1 MAESDNANGKG
12 KSGAGKKAAG
22 GKPSS
27 GGGSKT
33 AASGA
38 AKKGSTGNK
47 ASTGKTASAARAPAP
62 QSAAK
67 SGGAKSGGAKSGGAK
82 AAPRDV
88 ANEALDAAL
97 ELASDRAWS
106 DVTLADI
113 AQAADL
119 KLSQLYPV
127 YPTKAAILDAF
138 ARRIDAEVLEEGID
152 GLEDSPARDR
162 LFDVMM
168 RRFDALEPHREAV
181 ANILADALGEPGTA
195 LAGLPQLS
203 RSMAWMLEAAQIP
216 TEGWRG
222 LLRVQGLVG
231 IYLATLRVW
240 LRDDS
245 VDKSK
250 TMAQLDSYL
259 RRIEDM
265 RERMGRPRRAPGEAA
280 EV

>member
-1 MAESDNANGKG
+1 MAEAKKANGKAASG
-12 KSGAGKKAAG
+12 KTAG
-22 GKPSS
+22 GKGS
-27 GGGSKT
+27 GG
-33 AASGA
+33 
-38 AKKGSTGNK
+38 K
-47 ASTGKTASAARAPAP
+47 ATAS
-62 QSAAK
+62 QSKSAQDKSAQSK
-67 SGGAKSGGAKSGGAK
+67 SGQRKTAK

-88 ANEALDAAL
+88 AGEALEAAL
-97 ELASDRAWS
+97 ALAAERAWT

-113 AQAADL
+113 ARAADL
-119 KLSQLYPV
+119 KLSQIYPV
-127 YPTKAAILDAF
+127 YPSKAAILDAF
-138 ARRIDAEVLEEGID
+138 ARRIDAEVLEEGIE

-168 RRFDALEPHREAV
+168 RRFDALEPHRDAV
-181 ANILADALGEPGTA
+181 ANILADGAASPGTA
-195 LAGLPQLS
+195 LAGLPQLQ

-222 LLRVQGLVG
+222 VLRTQGLVG

-259 RRIEDM
+259 RRIEDL
-265 RERMGRPRRAPGEAA
+265 RERLGRPRRTPDEPAA
-280 EV
+280 V